1 MFDFFGQFDHIEWL
15 GIFGSLAI
23 AGAYF
28 SVSNNLVDPEKPTFH
43 VINLIGSIFILISLY
58 YKPNAGAILIEVLWV
73 FIASISL
80 LKFFYRKFN
89 NNIL

>member
-1 MFDFFGQFDHIEWL
+1 MFDFFAQFDHIEWL

-43 VINLIGSIFILISLY
+43 VINLMNQI
-58 YKPNAGAILIEVLWV
+58 N
-73 FIASISL
+73 
-80 LKFFYRKFN
+80 
-89 NNIL
+89 